1 MVQIAPTWRVG
12 CVMVIEGVQVVTVVD
27 GSIDPT
33 TMTLAAIHAEL
44 ALLMH
49 KCATVASFGGSMAR
63 QYAWKP
69 RIAVLQ
75 AELERR

>member
-1 MVQIAPTWRVG
+1 MVSL
-12 CVMVIEGVQVVTVVD
+12 EGVQVVTVVD
-27 GSIDPT
+27 GSVDPA

-44 ALLMH
+44 AVLVH

-63 QYAWKP
+63 RYAWQP

-75 AELERR
+75 AELARR